1 MVGTV
6 AAARNP
12 RFEAFAAEHEPQ
24 LRAVALRLT
33 GNAADAADLV
43 QDCFERA
50 FRNYDKLEPGTNPR
64 AWVVTILHNM
74 FIDRCRRGR
83 REPLRVAV
91 EDVALAAPEPA
102 NDPDPVWATLTAED
116 LRGALAQLDADFRD
130 VYRMHALENRS
141 YKEIATALGIP
152 SATVGT
158 RLSRARDKLR
168 RLLARGD
175 EAAKKVPKD

>member
-1 MVGTV
+1 MVGAT

-24 LRAVALRLT
+24 LRAIAMRLT

-74 FIDRCRRGR
+74 FIDRCRRVR

-102 NDPDPVWATLTAED
+102 NDPDPAWATLTAED
-116 LRGALAQLDADFRD
+116 LRVALGQLDADFRD

-141 YKEIATALGIP
+141 YKEISAALGIP
-152 SATVGT
+152 AATVGT
-158 RLSRARDKLR
+158 RLLRARDKLR
-168 RLLARGD
+168 RLLAGAGP
-175 EAAKKVPKD
+175 EKKQA